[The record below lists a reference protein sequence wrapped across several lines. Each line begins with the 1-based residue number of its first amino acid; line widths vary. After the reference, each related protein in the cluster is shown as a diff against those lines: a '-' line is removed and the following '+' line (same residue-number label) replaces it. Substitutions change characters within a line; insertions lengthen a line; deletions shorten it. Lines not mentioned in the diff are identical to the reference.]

1 MMTLPIEPAPAA
13 PADARPTPVR
23 RRQRMLSGVN
33 IGDRL
38 YQVVLTGLAL
48 TPPLLL
54 LTLLAELAVS
64 AWPAIKRS
72 EEHTSELQSHSDLVC
87 RLLLEKK
94 KKTRSETITV
104 AKNDDRT

>member
-1 MMTLPIEPAPAA
+1 MTTLPIEPAPAA

-23 RRQRMLSGVN
+23 RRRLSLSGVN

-64 AWPAIKRS
+64 AWPAIKRFGLS
-72 EEHTSELQSHSDLVC
+72 FLWTSVWDPVEGKPEPL
-87 RLLLEKK
+87 
-94 KKTRSETITV
+94 
-104 AKNDDRT
+104 DRGPRAHREQIGRAHV

>member
-1 MMTLPIEPAPAA
+1 MTTLPIEPAPAA

-23 RRQRMLSGVN
+23 RRRLTLSGVN

-38 YQVVLTGLAL
+38 YQVVLTGLSL

-64 AWPAIKRS
+64 AWPAIKRFGLS
-72 EEHTSELQSHSDLVC
+72 FLWTSEPLDRGPRDRKSTRLNSSH
-87 RLLLEKK
+87 
-94 KKTRSETITV
+94 I
-104 AKNDDRT
+104 